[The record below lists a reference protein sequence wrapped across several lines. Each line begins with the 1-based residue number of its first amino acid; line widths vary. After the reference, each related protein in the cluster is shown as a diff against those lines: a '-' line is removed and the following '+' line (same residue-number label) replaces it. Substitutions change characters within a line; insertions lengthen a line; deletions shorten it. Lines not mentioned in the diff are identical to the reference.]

1 MTPAST
7 SRGLKHLVDRPRI
20 EQRLIARFENRVTT
34 VIAPAGAGKT
44 SAIALA
50 IEHNRL
56 DPRGRDIHVPLSDS
70 ISGPRQLHT
79 NILHHATN
87 QTVGNE
93 PLDELRQSVVDAVW
107 AAAPDELAIVL
118 DDVHLLGSEAVD
130 EVAWLMAELPTNGHL
145 VLLSRFDIDVPLAR
159 LRAHRQ
165 VLEIPYAELELDDEE
180 LNELRV
186 ARSTGTEVDNDVA
199 LPRHAATADLRLAA
213 GSAASADFLH
223 EEVLSGLEPD
233 RLESLRRLSV
243 LDDAFDTAFVESIT
257 DGRFAAEE
265 LLQGLPLVERRT
277 DNTYR
282 LHSLLRDA
290 LSRDQSPSDHR
301 KAASLAADLL
311 HQRGQHVA
319 SIRLHVLA
327 ADEIGARDVA
337 RDFINSPTSGQTSPD
352 VAEVTRLIEQI
363 DGQSPLLEILQVV
376 RRFDGLEPAMI
387 NPMLAAAAKARRH
400 SDDDLEALAL
410 HRALQAQFA
419 DLNCDAV
426 EGQHLDRLAE
436 LATVVPFARGSLAHV
451 RSQLA
456 QYAGDAADSMRHLD
470 DYPYLGPTT
479 QIVMRDQRLVDLG
492 HPERVGEGLTPETLG
507 EIPAGYDVFVAYA
520 MWLRGEES
528 PEFAHEFAS
537 AMLHQ
542 MDSRGAADGF
552 IPMLGAATSIALA
565 AGDDAAASRRA
576 ERASDLIRLGTAAGS
591 EVFGDI
597 ANASVAAVVVSDDSA
612 AQLLAASV
620 SAERTAAWPARA
632 QLLALPLVYAL
643 QPRLRPM
650 IDQMK
655 VGPALTIAI
664 DAGRALV
671 ALRDHDLTPAAQL
684 PWSQIHILRVHV
696 LPHHL
701 VELACAAD
709 HLGVA
714 AASDALA
721 QIPNLDRH
729 LGRVVAENRSIA
741 SSHAKTLLGQR
752 PPEAPN
758 KIELR
763 LLGPVTLIRDGHE
776 VTDADWVRRSRSREL
791 IALLADR
798 RQITR
803 TELLGAMWAE
813 HDDENKANTNLRTT
827 LSRLQRLLE
836 PNRSGTEPY
845 FLRSNGDLL
854 TLHAEATTDVDE
866 FERLIGEARN
876 ADNAGTPARALDRYR
891 AALDLYRGDYVHGI
905 DVGWAVLTRT
915 RLRALAVNAMC
926 RVGELIAARG
936 EPEEAARWAERAL
949 GVDELSQ
956 RASVLFVAAL
966 GASGDRSAA
975 SEAIALIT
983 NRFADRGLDIDR
995 ETLRAFDRWR

>member
-1 MTPAST
+1 M
-7 SRGLKHLVDRPRI
+7 HLIDRPRI
-20 EQRLIARFENRVTT
+20 EQQLIARFEHRVTT
-34 VIAPAGAGKT
+34 LIAPAGAGKT
-44 SAIALA
+44 SAMALA

-70 ISGPRQLHT
+70 TFGPRQLHT
-79 NILHHATN
+79 VILHHATN
-87 QTVGNE
+87 QTIGNE

-130 EVAWLMAELPTNGHL
+130 EVAWLIAELPTNGHV
-145 VLLSRFDIDVPLAR
+145 VLLSRFGVAVPLAR

-165 VLEIPYAELELDDEE
+165 VLEIPFDELELDDEE

-186 ARSTGTEVDNDVA
+186 ARSTSNSSVNGPDKDIA

-290 LSRDQSPSDHR
+290 LARDQSPSDHR

-311 HQRGQHVA
+311 HQRDQHVA

-337 RDFINSPTSGQTSPD
+337 RDFVNSPTSGQTLPD

-363 DGQSPLLEILQVV
+363 DGESPLLEILQVV
-376 RRFDGLEPAMI
+376 RRFDGLEPAMVD
-387 NPMLAAAAKARRH
+387 PMLAAAAFARRH
-400 SDDDLEALAL
+400 GDDDLEALAL
-410 HRALQAQFA
+410 HRAIQAQFA
-419 DLNCDAV
+419 DLDCDTV
-426 EGQHLDRLAE
+426 EGEHLDRLAE
-436 LATVVPFARGSLAHV
+436 LAMIVPFARGSLAHV

-456 QYAGDAADSMRHLD
+456 QYAGDSADSMRHLD
-470 DYPYLGPTT
+470 DYPYLGRAT

-492 HPERVGEGLTPETLG
+492 HPERVGEGFTPETLA

-537 AMLHQ
+537 AMLHG
-542 MDSRGAADGF
+542 MDSRGTADGF

-565 AGDDAAASRRA
+565 AGDDAAASRHA
-576 ERASDLIRLGTAAGS
+576 ERASDLVRVGTAAGS

-597 ANASVAAVVVSDDSA
+597 ASASVAAVVVSDERA
-612 AQLLAASV
+612 AELLAASV
-620 SAERTAAWPARA
+620 SAERSAAWPSRA
-632 QLLALPLVYAL
+632 QLLALPLVYTL
-643 QPRLRPM
+643 QPGLRPM
-650 IDQMK
+650 IDKMT
-655 VGPALTIAI
+655 VGPAFTIAI

-671 ALRDHDLTPAAQL
+671 ALRDHDSTPAAEL
-684 PWSQIHILRVHV
+684 PWSKIHVLRVHV

-701 VELACAAD
+701 VELACAAE
-709 HLGVA
+709 HQGVA

-729 LGRVVAENRSIA
+729 LGRVVAEDRSVA
-741 SSHAKTLLGQR
+741 SSHAKMLLGQR
-752 PPEAPN
+752 PPEAPHQ
-758 KIELR
+758 IELR
-763 LLGPVTLIRDGHE
+763 LLGPITLIRDGHE

-803 TELLGAMWAE
+803 TELIGAMWAD
-813 HDDENKANTNLRTT
+813 HDDESKADTNLRTT

-836 PNRSGTEPY
+836 PNRSGTDPY
-845 FLRSNGDLL
+845 FLRSTGDLL
-854 TLHAEATTDVDE
+854 TLHADATTDVDE
-866 FERLIGEARN
+866 FERLIGEARH
-876 ADNAGTPARALDRYR
+876 ADNAGTPAKALDRYR
-891 AALDLYRGDYVHGI
+891 EALDLYRGDYVHGT

-926 RVGELIAARG
+926 RVGELVAASG

-956 RASVLFVAAL
+956 RAAVLFVAAL

-975 SEAIALIT
+975 SEASALMT
-983 NRFADRGLDIDR
+983 DRFAGHGLDIDR
-995 ETLRAFDRWR
+995 ETRRAFERWR